1 MKEIKMDKCDS
12 GNKRSGVDRRANRGF
27 TLKSLFLYGKREE
40 IRRQEDKSKVFLAD
54 RYSTTIFA
62 AIVVILFFSVID
74 GLLTLILIGHGAK
87 EINPLMAYLLEI
99 EPKLFMTV
107 KYLLTCVSLVIFLIF
122 RNVFLQRIKI
132 YSSTLFS
139 IFICIFVTV
148 IMWELFLLSRVVIF
162 GSN

>member
-1 MKEIKMDKCDS
+1 MKGINMDKCYRGDR
-12 GNKRSGVDRRANRGF
+12 RSDVDRRVNRRF
-27 TLKSLFLYGKREE
+27 TLKSLFVWGRREE
-40 IRRQEDKSKVFLAD
+40 IRRLDDKGKIFLAD

-62 AIVVILFFSVID
+62 AIVLILFFSVID
-74 GLLTLILIGHGAK
+74 GLLTLILLGHGAK

-99 EPKLFMTV
+99 EPMLLMTV
-107 KYLLTCVSLVIFLIF
+107 KYLFTCASLVIFLIY

-148 IMWELFLLSRVVIF
+148 IMWELFLLSRVVF
-162 GSN
+162 FESN

>member
-1 MKEIKMDKCDS
+1 MDKSYRGD
-12 GNKRSGVDRRANRGF
+12 KRTGLDRRVNRGF
-27 TLKSLFLYGKREE
+27 TLKSLFIGGRREE
-40 IRRQEDKSKVFLAD
+40 IRRQKDKLKIFLAD
-54 RYSTTIFA
+54 RYSSTIFV

-87 EINPLMAYLLEI
+87 EINPLLAYLLEI
-99 EPKLFMTV
+99 EPMLFMTV

-139 IFICIFVTV
+139 IFICVFATV
-148 IMWELFLLSRVVIF
+148 IMWELFLLSRVVF
-162 GSN
+162 LKSN

>member
-1 MKEIKMDKCDS
+1 MDKCYR
-12 GNKRSGVDRRANRGF
+12 GDRRSDVDQRVNRGF
-27 TLKSLFLYGKREE
+27 TLKSLFICGRREE
-40 IRRQEDKSKVFLAD
+40 IRRQDDKSKIFLAD

-74 GLLTLILIGHGAK
+74 GLLTLILIGHGAT

-148 IMWELFLLSRVVIF
+148 IMWELFLLSRVVF
-162 GSN
+162 LKSN

>member
-1 MKEIKMDKCDS
+1 MKEIKMDECDS
-12 GNKRSGVDRRANRGF
+12 EDKRSGVDRRAHRGF
-27 TLKSLFLYGKREE
+27 TVKSLFLYGNREE
-40 IRRQEDKSKVFLAD
+40 IRRQDDKGKIFLAD

-74 GLLTLILIGHGAK
+74 GLLTLILLGHGAK

-122 RNVFLQRIKI
+122 RNIFLQRIKI

-162 GSN
+162 

>member
-1 MKEIKMDKCDS
+1 MDKCYRGD
-12 GNKRSGVDRRANRGF
+12 KRTGVDRRVNRGF
-27 TLKSLFLYGKREE
+27 SLKSLFIYGKREE
-40 IRRQEDKSKVFLAD
+40 IRRQDDKGKIFFAD

-74 GLLTLILIGHGAK
+74 GLLTLILLGHGAK
-87 EINPLMAYLLEI
+87 EINPLLAYLLEI

-107 KYLLTCVSLVIFLIF
+107 KYLLTCMSLVIFLIF
-122 RNVFLQRIKI
+122 RNIFLQRIKI

-148 IMWELFLLSRVVIF
+148 IMWELFLLSRVVIS

>member
-1 MKEIKMDKCDS
+1 MKGINMDKCYR
-12 GNKRSGVDRRANRGF
+12 GDRRSDVDQRVNRGF
-27 TLKSLFLYGKREE
+27 ALKSLFVCGRREE
-40 IRRQEDKSKVFLAD
+40 IRRQDDKGKIFLAD

-62 AIVVILFFSVID
+62 AIVLILFFSVID

-99 EPKLFMTV
+99 EPMLFMAV

-148 IMWELFLLSRVVIF
+148 IMWELFLLSRVVF
-162 GSN
+162 FKSN

>member
-1 MKEIKMDKCDS
+1 MKGIKMDKCYRRDS
-12 GNKRSGVDRRANRGF
+12 RSGVNRRVNRGF
-27 TLKSLFLYGKREE
+27 TLKSLFICGRREE
-40 IRRQEDKSKVFLAD
+40 IRRQDDKGKIFLAD

-74 GLLTLILIGHGAK
+74 GLLTLILLGHGAN

-132 YSSTLFS
+132 YSSTL
-139 IFICIFVTV
+139 
-148 IMWELFLLSRVVIF
+148 LSRVVIF

>member
-1 MKEIKMDKCDS
+1 MDKCYRGDR
-12 GNKRSGVDRRANRGF
+12 RSDVDRRVNRRF
-27 TLKSLFLYGKREE
+27 TLKSLFVWGRREE
-40 IRRQEDKSKVFLAD
+40 IRRLDDKGKIFLAD

-62 AIVVILFFSVID
+62 AIVLILFFSVID
-74 GLLTLILIGHGAK
+74 GLLTLILLGYGAK

-99 EPKLFMTV
+99 EPMLFMTV
-107 KYLLTCVSLVIFLIF
+107 KYLFTCVSLVIFLIF

-148 IMWELFLLSRVVIF
+148 IMWELFLLSRVVF
-162 GSN
+162 FKSN

>member
-1 MKEIKMDKCDS
+1 MDKCYRGD
-12 GNKRSGVDRRANRGF
+12 KRSGVDQIVNRGF
-27 TLKSLFLYGKREE
+27 TLKSLFTCGRREE
-40 IRRQEDKSKVFLAD
+40 IRRQDDKGKIFLAD

-74 GLLTLILIGHGAK
+74 GLLTLMLLGHGAK

-122 RNVFLQRIKI
+122 RNIFLQKIRI

-139 IFICIFVTV
+139 IFICVFATV
-148 IMWELFLLSRVVIF
+148 IMWELFLLYRVVILKA
-162 GSN
+162 N

>member
-1 MKEIKMDKCDS
+1 MDKCYRGDR
-12 GNKRSGVDRRANRGF
+12 RSDVDRRVNRRF
-27 TLKSLFLYGKREE
+27 TLKSLFVWGRREE
-40 IRRQEDKSKVFLAD
+40 IRRLDDKGKIFLAD

-62 AIVVILFFSVID
+62 AIVLILFFSVID
-74 GLLTLILIGHGAK
+74 GLLTLILLGHGAK

-99 EPKLFMTV
+99 EPMLFMTV
-107 KYLLTCVSLVIFLIF
+107 KYLLTSVSLVILLIF

-148 IMWELFLLSRVVIF
+148 IMWELFLLSRVVYF
-162 GSN
+162 KSN

>member
-1 MKEIKMDKCDS
+1 MKGIKMDKSYRGDR
-12 GNKRSGVDRRANRGF
+12 RSGVDQRVNRGF
-27 TLKSLFLYGKREE
+27 TLKSLFICGRREE
-40 IRRQEDKSKVFLAD
+40 IRRQDDKSKIFLAD

-148 IMWELFLLSRVVIF
+148 IMWELFLLSRVVF
-162 GSN
+162 LKSN

>member
-1 MKEIKMDKCDS
+1 MDKCYRGDR
-12 GNKRSGVDRRANRGF
+12 RSDVDRRVNRRF
-27 TLKSLFLYGKREE
+27 TLKSLFVWGRREE
-40 IRRQEDKSKVFLAD
+40 IRRLDDKGKIFLAD

-62 AIVVILFFSVID
+62 AIVLILFFSVID
-74 GLLTLILIGHGAK
+74 GLLTLILLGHGAK

-99 EPKLFMTV
+99 EPMLFMTV
-107 KYLLTCVSLVIFLIF
+107 KYLLTSVSLVILLIF

>member
-1 MKEIKMDKCDS
+1 MDKCYRGDR
-12 GNKRSGVDRRANRGF
+12 RSDVDRRVNRRF
-27 TLKSLFLYGKREE
+27 TLKSLFVWGRREE
-40 IRRQEDKSKVFLAD
+40 IRRLDDKGKIFLAD

-62 AIVVILFFSVID
+62 AIVLILFFSVID
-74 GLLTLILIGHGAK
+74 GSLTLILLGHGAK

-99 EPKLFMTV
+99 EPMLFMTV
-107 KYLLTCVSLVIFLIF
+107 KYLLTSVSLVILLIF

-148 IMWELFLLSRVVIF
+148 IMWELFLLSRVVYF
-162 GSN
+162 KSN

>member
-1 MKEIKMDKCDS
+1 MDKCYR
-12 GNKRSGVDRRANRGF
+12 GDRRSNVNRRVNRGF
-27 TLKSLFLYGKREE
+27 ALKPLFICGRREE
-40 IRRQEDKSKVFLAD
+40 IRRQDDKSKIFLAD

-62 AIVVILFFSVID
+62 AIVLILFFSVID

-99 EPKLFMTV
+99 EPMLFMTV

-122 RNVFLQRIKI
+122 RNVFLHRIKI

-148 IMWELFLLSRVVIF
+148 IMWELFLLSRVVF
-162 GSN
+162 FKSN

>member
-1 MKEIKMDKCDS
+1 MKGINMDKCYR
-12 GNKRSGVDRRANRGF
+12 GDRRSNVNRRVNRGF
-27 TLKSLFLYGKREE
+27 ALKPLFICGRREE
-40 IRRQEDKSKVFLAD
+40 IRRQDDKSKIFLAD

-62 AIVVILFFSVID
+62 AIVLILFFSVID

-99 EPKLFMTV
+99 EPMLFMTV

-148 IMWELFLLSRVVIF
+148 IMWELFLLSRVVF
-162 GSN
+162 FKSN

>member
-1 MKEIKMDKCDS
+1 MDKCYRGD
-12 GNKRSGVDRRANRGF
+12 KRTGVDRRVNRGF
-27 TLKSLFLYGKREE
+27 SLKSLFIYGKREE
-40 IRRQEDKSKVFLAD
+40 IRRQDDKGKIFFAD

-74 GLLTLILIGHGAK
+74 GLLTLILLGHGAK
-87 EINPLMAYLLEI
+87 EINPLLAYLLEI

-107 KYLLTCVSLVIFLIF
+107 KYLLTCVSLVIFLMF
-122 RNVFLQRIKI
+122 RNIFLQRIKI

-139 IFICIFVTV
+139 IFVCIFVTV

-162 GSN
+162 

>member
-1 MKEIKMDKCDS
+1 MDKCYRGDR
-12 GNKRSGVDRRANRGF
+12 RSDVDRRVNRRF
-27 TLKSLFLYGKREE
+27 TLKSLFVCGRREE
-40 IRRQEDKSKVFLAD
+40 IRRLDDKGKIFLAD

-62 AIVVILFFSVID
+62 AIVLILFFSVID
-74 GLLTLILIGHGAK
+74 GLLTLILLGHGAK

-99 EPKLFMTV
+99 EPMLFMTV

-148 IMWELFLLSRVVIF
+148 IMWELFLLSRVVIS

>member
-1 MKEIKMDKCDS
+1 MDKCYRRDS
-12 GNKRSGVDRRANRGF
+12 RSGVDRRVNRGF
-27 TLKSLFLYGKREE
+27 TLKSLFICGRREE
-40 IRRQEDKSKVFLAD
+40 IRRQDDKGKIFLAD

-62 AIVVILFFSVID
+62 AIVLILFFSVID
-74 GLLTLILIGHGAK
+74 GLLTLILLGHGAK

-99 EPKLFMTV
+99 EPMLFMTV

-148 IMWELFLLSRVVIF
+148 IMWELFLLSRVVF
-162 GSN
+162 FKSN

>member
-1 MKEIKMDKCDS
+1 MDECDR
-12 GNKRSGVDRRANRGF
+12 GDRRSGVDRRAKRKF
-27 TLKSLFLYGKREE
+27 TLKSLFISGKREE
-40 IRRQEDKSKVFLAD
+40 IRRQEDKRKIFVAD

-74 GLLTLILIGHGAK
+74 GLLTLMLLGHGAK

-122 RNVFLQRIKI
+122 RNIFLQRIRI

-139 IFICIFVTV
+139 IFICVFATV
-148 IMWELFLLSRVVIF
+148 IMWELFLLYRVVILKA
-162 GSN
+162 N

>member
-1 MKEIKMDKCDS
+1 MDKCYR
-12 GNKRSGVDRRANRGF
+12 GDRRSNVNRRVNRGF
-27 TLKSLFLYGKREE
+27 ALKPLFTCGRREE
-40 IRRQEDKSKVFLAD
+40 IRRQDDKSKIFLAD

-62 AIVVILFFSVID
+62 AIVLILFFSVID

-99 EPKLFMTV
+99 EPMLFMAV

-148 IMWELFLLSRVVIF
+148 IMWELFLLSRVVF
-162 GSN
+162 LKAN